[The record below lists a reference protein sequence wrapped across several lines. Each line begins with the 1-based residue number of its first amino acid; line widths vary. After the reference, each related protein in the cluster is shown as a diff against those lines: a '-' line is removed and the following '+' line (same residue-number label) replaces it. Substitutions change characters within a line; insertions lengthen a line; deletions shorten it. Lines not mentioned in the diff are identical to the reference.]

1 LAELVALTGAL
12 EISKGQ
18 RINIYTDSTYAYLI
32 YMLIL
37 QYRKKDNL
45 KQQQGNRR
53 TYSKRLRLL
62 TDVYCPKEAA
72 IMHLK
77 GHSREGSKVAKG
89 NQLANSQ
96 ARKVTL

>member
-1 LAELVALTGAL
+1 
-12 EISKGQ
+12 
-18 RINIYTDSTYAYLI
+18 
-32 YMLIL
+32 MLIL

-45 KQQQGNRR
+45 KQQQENLF
-53 TYSKRLRLL
+53 KEIERLL
-62 TDVYCPKEAA
+62 TDVCCPKEAA

-89 NQLANSQ
+89 NRLTDSQ